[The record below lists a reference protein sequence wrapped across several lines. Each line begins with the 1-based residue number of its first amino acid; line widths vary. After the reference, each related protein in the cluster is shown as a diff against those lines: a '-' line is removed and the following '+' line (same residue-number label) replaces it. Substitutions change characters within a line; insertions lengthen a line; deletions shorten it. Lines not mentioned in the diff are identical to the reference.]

1 METEKKKI
9 SGLSDIGL
17 RRKNNEDA
25 VYYDSN
31 EFGTLLI
38 VADGMGGHRKGEVAS
53 KMVIDSLAIPFHSFH
68 RVFHTRR
75 SRKFF
80 KKYMKLAN
88 KSIYRMSLSGEEYRE
103 MGTTVVSALIGDV
116 ETTICSVGDSRCYIV
131 DKEGILKQV
140 TKDQT
145 YVELLFESGKIS
157 KSEISTH
164 PQKNLLINAVGINPD
179 LANCEEFVLKNDSY
193 RCIMLCSDGLYN
205 MVSDEVIQKILNDS
219 SLTSEG
225 KTKELL
231 KNALNNGG
239 NDNIAVVLY
248 EN

>member
-31 EFGTLLI
+31 EFGTLLM

-75 SRKFF
+75 SKKFL
-80 KKYMKLAN
+80 KKYIKLSN
-88 KSIYRMSLSGEEYRE
+88 KSIYRMSLSGDEYRE
-103 MGTTVVSALIGDV
+103 MGTTLVCALIGDV
-116 ETTICSVGDSRCYIV
+116 ETTICSIGDSRCYII
-131 DKEGILKQV
+131 DKEGVLKQV

-179 LANCEEFVLKNDSY
+179 LSNCEEFVLKNDSY

-205 MVSDEVIQKILNDS
+205 MVSDEEIQKTLNDS
-219 SLTSEG
+219 ALSSEE
-225 KTKELL
+225 KAKSLL
-231 KNALNNGG
+231 KKALTNGG
-239 NDNIAVVLY
+239 NDNIAIVLY